1 MPTTTPSLPLPVYP
15 PDSVASYAHTS
26 EGEGVLP
33 HPQQQQPPLAQRAP
47 SGAPSAPSASPSPS
61 HSLAPSDA
69 AAVHRTKKAAAP
81 VSRRSTLA
89 SRFPLLRKTSREDR
103 GHLRG
108 NSSSLSASPFL
119 SIGVP
124 RASSSSSRGLFD
136 RSVDELPSDAASI
149 ISLSADADTTSLL
162 PSDSSRSATPAVSTP
177 PTPSDSEWANNKLDK
192 VRSAVSSRSVRTA
205 DKKMH
210 QTSSRLL
217 RMTDDER
224 PFTRVSLYLFYS

>member
-1 MPTTTPSLPLPVYP
+1 MSTTPSLPLPVYSH
-15 PDSVASYAHTS
+15 DSYAHS
-26 EGEGVLP
+26 PEGEGVFP
-33 HPQQQQPPLAQRAP
+33 RPQQQQQQPPLTQR
-47 SGAPSAPSASPSPS
+47 APSASPSPS
-61 HSLAPSDA
+61 HDA
-69 AAVHRTKKAAAP
+69 ASVHHTAKAAAP

-89 SRFPLLRKTSREDR
+89 SRFPLLRKTSRGEDR

-108 NSSSLSASPFL
+108 NSSSLSVSPFL

-162 PSDSSRSATPAVSTP
+162 PSDSSRSATPAASTP
-177 PTPSDSEWANNKLDK
+177 PTPSDSEWANSKLDK
-192 VRSAVSSRSVRTA
+192 VRSAVSSRSARTA

-224 PFTRVSLYLFYS
+224 PFTRVSLYLFWS